1 MLEMWRLRAS
11 LMPLCVCVCRPGE
24 SIKKQLASLSLA
36 RSMLSVCVCV
46 CVPINTSSVLTLTTS
61 PLPSSSLSPVIR

>member
-46 CVPINTSSVLTLTTS
+46 CAYQKK
-61 PLPSSSLSPVIR
+61 SLHKDHGCVD